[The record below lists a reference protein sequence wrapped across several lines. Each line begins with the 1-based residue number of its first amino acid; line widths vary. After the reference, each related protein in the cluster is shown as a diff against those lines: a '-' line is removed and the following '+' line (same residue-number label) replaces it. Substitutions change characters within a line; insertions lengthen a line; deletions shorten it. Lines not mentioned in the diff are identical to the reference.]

1 MTAPVEA
8 VMNRFHLPSSRPR
21 TDPTGDTP
29 FQQFPRD
36 KLGFG
41 GKGMGTSTPQDNI
54 EFSRRRFLRGAGGI
68 AGGAVAVPLLAA
80 CAPSIPTAAPTR
92 PAATVG
98 TSSAASA
105 NGDYPSYVP
114 FATGPKADFP
124 ASRPVDEDAF

>member
-21 TDPTGDTP
+21 TDPTGDTA

-41 GKGMGTSTPQDNI
+41 GKGMGTSTPQDNT
-54 EFSRRRFLRGAGGI
+54 EFSRRRFLRVAGAI
-68 AGGAVAVPLLAA
+68 AGGAVAVPYLAA
-80 CAPSIPTAAPTR
+80 CAPSVPAAAPTR

-98 TSSAASA
+98 TSSAGSA
-105 NGDYPSYVP
+105 NAIYPSYVP
-114 FATGPKADFP
+114 VATRPQGDFP
-124 ASRPVDEDAF
+124 